1 VAGWRQQTLAS
12 LGLFELVRAAGGGER
27 DDLGSDGMQG
37 HGKQNSDDL
46 VDGGGGERRRWREQT
61 VASPGWSKVVGAA
74 GGAKGTVV
82 R

>member
-27 DDLGSDGMQG
+27 DDVGSDGVQG
-37 HGKQNSDDL
+37 HDNSP

-61 VASPGWSKVVGAA
+61 VASPGWSKVVGAV
-74 GGAKGTVV
+74 GGAEATIV